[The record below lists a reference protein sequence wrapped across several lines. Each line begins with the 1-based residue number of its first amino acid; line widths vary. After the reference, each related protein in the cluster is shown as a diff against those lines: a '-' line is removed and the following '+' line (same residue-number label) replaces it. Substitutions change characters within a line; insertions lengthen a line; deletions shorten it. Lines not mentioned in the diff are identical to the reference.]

1 MQGAQDVEVRFDG
14 FECLRYVYIRGH
26 IDEMGNEGADV
37 WAGCG
42 HLRSPLRLKYPA
54 EHSLPSTA
62 NSQLAIPLRV
72 EDVSAKACFGAHRA
86 APPANE
92 ALYDPPMWNV
102 VGVLPVSPAPQGHLT
117 ADVPVEMMSVP
128 GNARLDALVMSPTRM
143 FWRALLRGLLAVWC
157 TAAPSAGLW
166 GGKAT
171 VHCATG
177 RHQRQQHAA
186 APDSGSCWWG
196 F

>member
-1 MQGAQDVEVRFDG
+1 
-14 FECLRYVYIRGH
+14 
-26 IDEMGNEGADV
+26 
-37 WAGCG
+37 
-42 HLRSPLRLKYPA
+42 
-54 EHSLPSTA
+54 
-62 NSQLAIPLRV
+62 
-72 EDVSAKACFGAHRA
+72 
-86 APPANE
+86 
-92 ALYDPPMWNV
+92 MWNV

-143 FWRALLRGLLAVWC
+143 FRRALLRGLLAVWC

-177 RHQRQQHAA
+177 HVRDFCEACIACDACELYDARALCAA
-186 APDSGSCWWG
+186 GALSHTCISRCCGVPPECDPVTKCNRMYKCV
-196 F
+196 